1 MTLALRRPSVL
12 PGFHLALGTTLLYLT
27 LIVLIPLSAAFLR
40 TFTLTWDQFIGI
52 VTAPRVLASLRLSF
66 GAAFLAAIVN
76 AVFGLLLAWVLTRYR
91 FPGAK
96 IIDALVDLPFA
107 LPTAVA
113 GIALT
118 AVYAPNG
125 WLGAPL
131 ATLGIKVAFTPLG
144 VLVAL
149 IFIGLPFVVR
159 TIQPVLED
167 MERELEEAARS
178 LGANALADR
187 SSRCILPTIMPA
199 LLTGFTLAFARAV
212 GEYGSVIFIAG
223 NMPMISEIAPLV
235 IISKLEQYDYPGATA
250 LAVVM
255 LLIVVRPAARDQP
268 AAGLDA
274 PSQRAGAGGLMS
286 AVLDEVQP
294 VATRRHATAR
304 PSSRRS
310 DAGADHTA
318 DDGRARVRRRSR
330 CCCRSPRCS
339 CEAFRKGVE
348 HYLTSIADPDALSA
362 IRLTLTAAAIA
373 VPANLVFGV
382 AAAWAIAK
390 YDFKGKSLLITP

>member
-1 MTLALRRPSVL
+1 MTIALRRPSVL
-12 PGFHLALGTTLLYLT
+12 PGFHLALGTTLLYLG
-27 LIVLIPLSAAFLR
+27 LIVLIPLSAAFLK
-40 TFTLTWDQFIGI
+40 TFTLSWPQFIDT

-66 GAAFLAAIVN
+66 GAAFLAACVN
-76 AVFGLLLAWVLTRYR
+76 AVFGLLLAWVLVRYR

-131 ATLGIKVAFTPLG
+131 ALLGIKVAFTPLG

-178 LGANALADR
+178 LGANPLQIFVKV
-187 SSRCILPTIMPA
+187 ILPTIMPA

-212 GEYGSVIFIAG
+212 GEYGSVVFIAG
-223 NMPMISEIAPLV
+223 NMPMVSEIAPLV
-235 IISKLEQYDYPGATA
+235 IISKLEQYDYAGATA

-255 LLIVVRPAARDQP
+255 LLA
-268 AAGLDA
+268 
-274 PSQRAGAGGLMS
+274 SF
-286 AVLDEVQP
+286 VLLLAINLLQ
-294 VATRRHATAR
+294 
-304 PSSRRS
+304 
-310 DAGADHTA
+310 GWM
-318 DDGRARVRRRSR
+318 RRRNAQ
-330 CCCRSPRCS
+330 
-339 CEAFRKGVE
+339 ERKV
-348 HYLTSIADPDALSA
+348 
-362 IRLTLTAAAIA
+362 
-373 VPANLVFGV
+373 
-382 AAAWAIAK
+382 
-390 YDFKGKSLLITP
+390 